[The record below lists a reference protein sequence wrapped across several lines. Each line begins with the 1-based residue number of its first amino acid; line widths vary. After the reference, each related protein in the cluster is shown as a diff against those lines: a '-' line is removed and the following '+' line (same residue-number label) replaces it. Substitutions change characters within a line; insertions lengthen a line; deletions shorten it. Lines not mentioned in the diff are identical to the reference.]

1 MYRHMYSICIKE
13 GVSVSIYLSTYLS
26 IYLSIYK
33 INVFFSFYQRNNG
46 NKYGIIYLECK
57 EKFPIAQ
64 VLDDLQK

>member
-1 MYRHMYSICIKE
+1 MYSHMYSICIKE

-57 EKFPIAQ
+57 
-64 VLDDLQK
+64 